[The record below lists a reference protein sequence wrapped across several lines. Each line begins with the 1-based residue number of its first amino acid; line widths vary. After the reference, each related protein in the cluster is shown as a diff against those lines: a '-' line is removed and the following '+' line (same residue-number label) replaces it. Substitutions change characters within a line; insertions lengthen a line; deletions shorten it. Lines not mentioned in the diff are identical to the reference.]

1 MLKYSEL
8 GRVEQTPEKGF
19 QRLLKKLRFK
29 YRLVVMNDETYE
41 ERYSLKLSQLNLF
54 TALGLLAITLVLVT
68 TWVIAFT
75 PLKEYI
81 PGYSND
87 VSMRRTIIQL
97 AEKIDSLEKDAAGKK
112 LLLDNIRQVIDGGIK
127 RDTIKPRNN
136 EKPQTQASKLNPSSE
151 EAKFRQDVEQQDR
164 YDINARFADSRLSEI
179 SNYYFFTPLKGK
191 LTTVFNPAE
200 RHYGLDIVAP
210 RNESVKA
217 TLDGTVIFAGWTS
230 ESGHVIHVQHANN
243 LVSVY
248 EHNAVLLKK
257 EGQTVKAGEAI
268 AITGNSGEL
277 STSPHLHFELWYDGK
292 PIDPR
297 DFMVF

>member
-1 MLKYSEL
+1 MMKYSEL
-8 GRVEQTPEKGF
+8 RFVEQTKEKPF
-19 QRLLKKLRFK
+19 QRLLRKLKFK

-54 TALGLLAITLVLVT
+54 TALGVLAITLVLIT

-97 AEKIDSLEKDAAGKK
+97 AEKVDSLEKDASGKK

-127 RDTIKPRNN
+127 RDSIKPRGEN
-136 EKPQTQASKLNPSSE
+136 KPQSQVSKLNPSNE
-151 EAKFRQDVEQQDR
+151 ETKFRQEVEEQDR
-164 YDINARFADSRLSEI
+164 YNINTRFADTRLSEI
-179 SNYYFFTPLKGK
+179 SNYYFFTPLKGR

-217 TLDGTVIFAGWTS
+217 TLDGTIIFAGWTS
-230 ESGHVIHVQHANN
+230 ESGHVVHVQHANN
-243 LVSVY
+243 LISVY

-277 STSPHLHFELWYDGK
+277 TTAPHLHFELWYDGK

>member
-1 MLKYSEL
+1 MVNYSEI
-8 GRVEQTPEKGF
+8 RPVEQIQEKGF
-19 QRLLKKLRFK
+19 RRLLQKLRFK

-54 TALGLLAITLVLVT
+54 TALGILAIALILIT

-97 AEKIDSLEKDAAGKK
+97 AEKVDSLEKDASGKK
-112 LLLDNIRQVIDGGIK
+112 LLLENIRQIIDGGVR
-127 RDTIKPRNN
+127 RDSIKPRGG
-136 EKPQTQASKLNPSSE
+136 EKPQTQAEKLNPSSE

-164 YDINARFADSRLSEI
+164 YDINERFATSRLSEI
-179 SNYYFFTPLKGK
+179 SNYYFFTPLKGR
-191 LTTVFNPAE
+191 LTTVFNPAQ

-230 ESGHVIHVQHANN
+230 ESGHVIHIQHANN

-257 EGQTVKAGEAI
+257 EGQSVKAGEAI

-277 STSPHLHFELWYDGK
+277 TTAPHLHFELWYNGK